1 LLYRFVCF
9 PFEAG
14 HHVLGYGLSLPS
26 SEQAALS
33 LDHGVPVAGNNA
45 TADMVFKAHIDQIG
59 AELRKLLFS

>member
-1 LLYRFVCF
+1 M
-9 PFEAG
+9 
-14 HHVLGYGLSLPS
+14 LGYGLSLPS
-26 SEQAALS
+26 SEQAALR